1 MNTETIGTWAGE
13 VWNALNENGELNLKQ
28 LKKATKL
35 KDKEVFEPSYTSLN
49 KLKSKPTIPQGYD
62 VSSYI
67 DDINIQISALLSPF
81 LILSKFVNKL
91 SLMIF

>member
-35 KDKEVFEPSYTSLN
+35 KDKEVFAAIGWLAREGKVN
-49 KLKSKPTIPQGYD
+49 
-62 VSSYI
+62 VAE
-67 DDINIQISALLSPF
+67 NSADA
-81 LILSKFVNKL
+81 KDFVFAL
-91 SLMIF
+91 A